1 MTSESVSASGPADIR
16 CTAKQLVASTDDLN
30 SQRFYHGT
38 RTELRPGDLIGPS
51 NGLDVGERDGM
62 ATYVYLTPNLDE
74 AIWEAELTAGAG
86 PGRVY
91 VVEPVGQIGD
101 ASELT
106 DRKSLGHPS
115 MSCCS
120 REPLRVMDEV
130 TEWSLY
136 HGTRA
141 DLKPGDLIEPGYN
154 SNYGKRTKAS
164 YVYLTR
170 TLDAATWGAELAAGA
185 GLGRIYLVKPT
196 GPIEDDPDLTNKKFR
211 GNPTKSYRSRE
222 PLLVTGEVTDWQG
235 HAPEALKTMK
245 DHIERLEQLDV
256 EAIDD

>member
-1 MTSESVSASGPADIR
+1 MNNGIPGA
-16 CTAKQLVASTDDLN
+16 TDDL
-30 SQRFYHGT
+30 QAKRFYHGT
-38 RTELRPGDLIGPS
+38 RAELKRGDLIQPGNPP
-51 NGLDVGERDGM
+51 DVVDRDRM
-62 ATYVYLTPNLDE
+62 TTHVYLTPNLDE
-74 AIWEAELTAGAG
+74 AIWDAELAAGEG

-91 VVEPVGQIGD
+91 IVEPIGQIGD
-101 ASELT
+101 ASDLT
-106 DRKSLGHPS
+106 DRKSPGHPS

-120 REPLRVMDEV
+120 GEPLRVMGEV

-185 GLGRIYLVKPT
+185 GPGRIYIVEPT

-211 GNPTKSYRSRE
+211 GNPTKAYRSLE
-222 PLLVTGEVTDWQG
+222 PLRVTGEITDWQG
-235 HAPEALKTMK
+235 HSPEALKAMK
-245 DHIERLEQLDV
+245 DFLEQLERPHV
-256 EAIDD
+256 EAIED